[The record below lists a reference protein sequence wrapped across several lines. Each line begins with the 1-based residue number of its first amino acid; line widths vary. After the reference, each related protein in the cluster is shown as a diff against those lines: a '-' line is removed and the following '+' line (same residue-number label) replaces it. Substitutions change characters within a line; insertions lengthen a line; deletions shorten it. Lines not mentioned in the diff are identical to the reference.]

1 MGHTQCTRCEKL
13 CDQVKKIWGAFSE
26 KENQLRFPKPCIV
39 VRKTDVLVCKCMIDL
54 NVFKGIK
61 PDKTEGNL
69 CKLICAGWVFL
80 LDFILDLK
88 IAGHFNYM
96 YLERVSVHAL
106 LVLMTKSY
114 FCVVYSVCHLI
125 Q

>member
-1 MGHTQCTRCEKL
+1 
-13 CDQVKKIWGAFSE
+13 
-26 KENQLRFPKPCIV
+26 
-39 VRKTDVLVCKCMIDL
+39 MIDL

-88 IAGHFNYM
+88 IAGHFIYM
-96 YLERVSVHAL
+96 YLKRVSVHHAL
-106 LVLMTKSY
+106 LVLMMKSY
-114 FCVVYSVCHLI
+114 FSVVYSVCHLI

>member
-1 MGHTQCTRCEKL
+1 MGHTQCTRCEKF

-39 VRKTDVLVCKCMIDL
+39 VRKTDVLVCKWMIDL

-61 PDKTEGNL
+61 PDRTEVNL
-69 CKLICAGWVFL
+69 CKLIYAGWVFL

-88 IAGHFNYM
+88 IAGHFYYM
-96 YLERVSVHAL
+96 YLKRVS
-106 LVLMTKSY
+106 
-114 FCVVYSVCHLI
+114 
-125 Q
+125 

>member
-1 MGHTQCTRCEKL
+1 M
-13 CDQVKKIWGAFSE
+13 
-26 KENQLRFPKPCIV
+26 
-39 VRKTDVLVCKCMIDL
+39 LVCKWMIDL

-69 CKLICAGWVFL
+69 CKLIYVLGFL

-96 YLERVSVHAL
+96 YLKRVSVHAL

-114 FCVVYSVCHLI
+114 FSVVYSVCHLI